1 MKLTKL
7 VRHAPAIA
15 LAGLAMIAADAN
27 AATRNYSICAV
38 EKEWN
43 YTGDNPLYATINHMT
58 GEPYTEEALVFVGDP
73 SETNIGRIYT
83 KSRYVACDANGVEL
97 PRAAKDNHLGIL
109 GPVIRAEVGDT
120 IVVKFKNLT
129 RFPTSMH
136 PHGVFYDK
144 NSEGAPYGVI
154 GPDDMVAAYGGTHTY
169 TWGVPR
175 RAGPGPKDP
184 SSIAWL
190 YHSHADEVGDT
201 NAGLVGAI
209 IITRDGEGKADGSPK
224 GVDKEFVSFFT
235 VMDENASVYLDANM
249 ATKLLPG
256 GPDAETLKADGGF
269 AESNLK
275 HAVNGLLY
283 GTNHDYEMK
292 VGDKVRW
299 YVLSLGTEVDIHTP
313 HWHGVTLLHAGQRTD
328 VAEVFPGSSKT
339 YSLRADNPG
348 HWMFHCHVNDHII
361 AGMHAM
367 FTIKPGE
374 KSFRDDDS
382 DWE

>member
-1 MKLTKL
+1 MNFDTFT
-7 VRHAPAIA
+7 RYAPAAAI
-15 LAGLAMIAADAN
+15 AGLTMFAADAG
-27 AATRNYSICAV
+27 AATRQFSICAV
-38 EKEWN
+38 EQEWN
-43 YTGDNPLYATINHMT
+43 YTGDNPMYATTNHMT
-58 GEPYTEEALVFVGDP
+58 GAPYTDAELVFVGDP
-73 SETNIGRIYT
+73 SPTNIGRIYT
-83 KSRYVACDANGVEL
+83 KARYVSCDANGVEL
-97 PRAAKDNHLGIL
+97 PRPAKDNHLGVL

-120 IVVKFKNLT
+120 IVVNFRNLT
-129 RFPTSMH
+129 RFPTSVH

-144 NSEGAPYGVI
+144 NSEGAPYGGTI
-154 GPDDMVAAYGGTHTY
+154 GPDDMVAAFGGTHTY

-175 RAGPGPKDP
+175 RAGPGPNDP

-209 IITRDGEGKADGSPK
+209 IVTRNGEAKADGSPK
-224 GVDKEFVSFFT
+224 GVDKEFISLFT
-235 VMDENASVYLDANM
+235 VMDENASTYLDANIE
-249 ATKLLPG
+249 KVVPG
-256 GPDAETLKADGGF
+256 GPDAETLKADEGF

-275 HAVNGLLY
+275 HSVNGLLY
-283 GTNHDYEMK
+283 GTNHQYEMK

-313 HWHGVTLLHAGQRTD
+313 HWHGVTLLHAGRRTD
-328 VAEVFPGSSKT
+328 VAEVFPGSSKVF
-339 YSLRADNPG
+339 SLRADNPG

-367 FTIKPGE
+367 FTILPGAKRIDE
-374 KSFRDDDS
+374 S

>member
-1 MKLTKL
+1 MNFD
-7 VRHAPAIA
+7 RFFGHAPAMA
-15 LAGLAMIAADAN
+15 LAVLTLAAADAN
-27 AATRNYSICAV
+27 AATRQYSICAV
-38 EKEWN
+38 EKEWD
-43 YTGDNPLYATINHMT
+43 YTAGNATTNHMT
-58 GEPYTEEALVFVGDP
+58 GVAYTDEEKVFVGDP
-73 SETNIGRIYT
+73 SPINIGRVYT
-83 KSRYVACDANGVEL
+83 KARYVSCDANGNEL
-97 PRAAKDNHLGIL
+97 PRAEKDKHLGIL

-120 IVVKFKNLT
+120 IVVKFRNKT
-129 RFPTSMH
+129 RFPASMH

-144 NSEGAPYGVI
+144 NSEGAPYAAPGDN
-154 GPDDMVAAYGGTHTY
+154 GFDDMVAANGGTHTY

-175 RAGPGPKDP
+175 RAGPGPRDP

-190 YHSHADEVGDT
+190 YHSHSDEVGDT

-209 IITRDGEGKADGSPK
+209 IVTRAGEAKPDGSPR
-224 GVDKEFVSFFT
+224 GVDKEFVSLFT
-235 VMDENASVYLDANM
+235 VMDENASIYLDANM
-249 ATKLLPG
+249 ETKLLPG
-256 GPDAETLKADGGF
+256 GPAAEDLKADEGF
-269 AESNLK
+269 IESNLK

-283 GTNHDYEMK
+283 GMNHDYQMK

-328 VAEVFPGSSKT
+328 VAEVFPGSSKVF
-339 YSLRADNPG
+339 SLRADNPG

-367 FTIKPGE
+367 FTILPGARNLDE
-374 KSFRDDDS
+374 S